1 MPDSGEAPGKSFY
14 FRLYVNGMNGVA
26 SQAVSNLRSLLDK
39 QLPDQ
44 FELEILNIAEYP
56 DALDEDNV
64 LATPTLI
71 KKLPDPAARIL
82 GDFSNEDAV
91 LVGMGLQPN
100 TET

>member
-1 MPDSGEAPGKSFY
+1 MPDSGEPLGKSFH
-14 FRLYVNGMNGVA
+14 FRLYVNGMNGAA
-26 SQAVSNLRSLLDK
+26 SQAVANLRSLLDK

-44 FELEILNIAEYP
+44 FDLEILNIAENP

-71 KKLPDPAARIL
+71 KKLPVPISRLL

-91 LVGMGLQPN
+91 LTGMGLQPN
-100 TET
+100 TQA